1 MVGVWREDPHWHP
14 VLRRETYCCIM
25 ELHLC
30 AASGYGRVGFSTQCV
45 PVTGVSGFV
54 PVRRYLW
61 YICWCWVRCKDKLP
75 YNGSLGLLWLTLAKS
90 WHTCMHRQRGE
101 PKPPSGGSAGAE
113 LPVCNK
119 AKPRLKQNKNRFI
132 WVVFRDLVS
141 LLHEKKTLKKKLLSS
156 LALHKWLSL
165 IRLSSKRREEHL
177 QSAWAGGQEFAELA
191 FSDRGLSSHPSQR
204 SKAEHEQLHSISS
217 YKTKRAKSHWCF
229 LIS

>member
-119 AKPRLKQNKNRFI
+119 AKPRLKQTKLTKPPISNSELKTKLFRFCAKQKYTLSLVRAVFTRAFLHSCAFSKSNI
-132 WVVFRDLVS
+132 YLIATPESAHMAPILYWFHWCVPWLVRILLSPKKSTNQGPGVFR
-141 LLHEKKTLKKKLLSS
+141 
-156 LALHKWLSL
+156 
-165 IRLSSKRREEHL
+165 
-177 QSAWAGGQEFAELA
+177 
-191 FSDRGLSSHPSQR
+191 
-204 SKAEHEQLHSISS
+204 
-217 YKTKRAKSHWCF
+217 
-229 LIS
+229 

>member
-1 MVGVWREDPHWHP
+1 
-14 VLRRETYCCIM
+14 M

-119 AKPRLKQNKNRFI
+119 AKPRLKQNKNRMTNKKEVLIFI
-132 WVVFRDLVS
+132 VWFDQRNPRVS
-141 LLHEKKTLKKKLLSS
+141 RVPKPPQVWKCEK
-156 LALHKWLSL
+156 LSL
-165 IRLSSKRREEHL
+165 
-177 QSAWAGGQEFAELA
+177 
-191 FSDRGLSSHPSQR
+191 SQR
-204 SKAEHEQLHSISS
+204 LNLESNQLWIFIFW
-217 YKTKRAKSHWCF
+217 RLVLLF
-229 LIS
+229 GL